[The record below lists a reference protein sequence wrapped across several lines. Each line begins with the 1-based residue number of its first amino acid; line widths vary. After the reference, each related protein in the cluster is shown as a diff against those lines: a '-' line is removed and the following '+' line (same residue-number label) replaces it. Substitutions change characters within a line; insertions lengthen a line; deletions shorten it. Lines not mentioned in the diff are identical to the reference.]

1 MAQGTIIEVV
11 EVVIGKSGN
20 LDDQIGLSS
29 RVKDELEKLRTT
41 VSTIKPVV
49 PDAEEKQERDHDV
62 SEWLRR
68 LKDAV
73 YVADN
78 LLEEFSNEV
87 LRRDQMT
94 QDKEAKKV
102 CISFPKLNQLAFD
115 LKMGHNIKAIRKRL
129 DAIAADREFHLE
141 ERPRETQVEDW
152 ERQTHS
158 FVFREEVIGRENDKK
173 KIIGILLDPTVAEN
187 VAVLPI
193 VGSGGLGKT
202 TLAKLVFN
210 DEEIG
215 NHFEIRLWVRVPE
228 DFDIKRTVQKIL
240 KSAKGERKE
249 ALEIS
254 TLIDD
259 LHQEIDGRR
268 YLLVLDDVRNE
279 DFEKWNSLKGVLQSA
294 ARGSR
299 ILVTTRS
306 EAVARIT
313 QPIRPYFLRE
323 LSQRDSW
330 LLFERSA
337 CKEGEELGF
346 RLEIGMEIGMGIGMG
361 IGMDIGMGIVE
372 KCRGVPLAIR
382 TMGGILYGKHNDNER
397 FSFMNNELS
406 KVSQVEGHIL
416 TILKLNYDHLS
427 SHLKQ
432 CCAYCSLF
440 PKDYNI
446 NKQTLIRLWMAQG
459 FIKLSHPNQCLE
471 DVGHEYFR
479 ELLLRSFF
487 QEVEEDKQGNTSFK
501 MHDHIHDLL
510 RSVAGLERTRHFS
523 FGFHLGSSTLTNTLS
538 QTSNLKTFLLCG
550 QQLGEHENGLNES
563 NCDAI
568 FSRFKFLRVLDL
580 HGTGIKTVPSSI
592 SKLDHVRYL
601 DLSDNKLIEML
612 PQSLSRL
619 QNLQTLKLSGCVRLK
634 ELQRDIS
641 KLVNLRILEIDGC
654 RDLIHMPYGLG
665 QLTNLRTLSQF
676 VISKDTSSV
685 SWNNGELE
693 ELNRLNGE
701 LKELNTLNNL
711 RGTLE
716 IVNLRH
722 GKDAEAESK
731 ATNLRGMEHLQGLK
745 LLWIEDEV
753 DEADVVFDEP
763 SLEALQPHRNL
774 ELLSLYRYM
783 GVGFPNWLSSLTN
796 LVEFSLFG
804 CKKCQHLSISYKFPS
819 LKVLELHSLS
829 ALEYISDSLE
839 FSYSSFLSS
848 LEELK
853 IKYCPNLKGWKQRG
867 DSIDDDNS
875 TGTVTTTTMTAWNH
889 IPPSFSRLSKL
900 CIRACPQLVSMPLFP
915 FLENLELYSCSF
927 KPLEQT
933 AKITSASSSTRAT
946 SSFAPLSKLKSMEI
960 GQMKEPLPEE
970 CMQNLIS
977 LNRLWIYECRGLLL
991 QGMRHLTALKQLEI
1005 CSSELFDLSNY
1016 GNGMEWEGL
1025 RSLNS
1030 LWLFQL
1036 LKLEFLPEGIQHVTS
1051 LRKLTIDYCPCL
1063 TALPEWIFSLPSLKI
1078 LEILQCP
1085 KLRSLPV
1092 EISRLTSLHRLKIR
1106 YCPILSQWCKREIG
1120 NDWLRISQFTNLDL
1134 EPGNSDGKPSE
1145 QQKKLDLLRIRT

>member
-1 MAQGTIIEVV
+1 MAQGAFIEVV
-11 EVVIGKSGN
+11 EEVIGKTGN
-20 LDDQIGLSS
+20 LADQTGLLS
-29 RVKDELEKLRTT
+29 RVKDELEKLRNT
-41 VSTIKPVV
+41 VSAIKPEV

-78 LLEEFSNEV
+78 LLEEFSTEV
-87 LRRDQMT
+87 SRRDLMT
-94 QDKEAKKV
+94 QNKEAKKV

-129 DAIAADREFHLE
+129 DDIARHMDMLHLK
-141 ERPRETQVEDW
+141 ERLGKTLV

-173 KIIGILLDPTVAEN
+173 EIIGILLDPNVEEN
-187 VAVLPI
+187 VAILPI

-215 NHFEIRLWVRVPE
+215 NHFEIRLWVCVSN
-228 DFDIKRTVQKIL
+228 DFDIKRIVQKIL
-240 KSAKGERKE
+240 KSAKGERKV
-249 ALEIS
+249 ALEMN

-268 YLLVLDDVRNE
+268 YLLVLDDVWIE
-279 DFEKWNSLKGVLQSA
+279 DYREWINLKGVLQSG

-299 ILVTTRS
+299 ILVTTRLHMI
-306 EAVARIT
+306 AMIAMIT
-313 QPIRPYFLRE
+313 QTIQPYFLRE
-323 LSQRDSW
+323 LSPHDSW
-330 LLFERSA
+330 LLFQRHAFE
-337 CKEGEELGF
+337 EGEEPDF
-346 RLEIGMEIGMGIGMG
+346 RIKEIGMK
-361 IGMDIGMGIVE
+361 IVK
-372 KCRGVPLAIR
+372 KCRGVPLAIS
-382 TMGGILYGKHNDNER
+382 TLGGLLYSKRSVEEWLSSGDAEIWSLGQRENDIIPALR
-397 FSFMNNELS
+397 LS
-406 KVSQVEGHIL
+406 YAGL
-416 TILKLNYDHLS
+416 P

-432 CCAYCSLF
+432 CFAYCSLF
-440 PKDYNI
+440 LKDYNI

-471 DVGHEYFR
+471 DVGHEYFMD
-479 ELLLRSFF
+479 LRSRSLF
-487 QEVEEDKQGNTSFK
+487 QEVEEDKRGNTSFK
-501 MHDHIHDLL
+501 IHDLIHDLL
-510 RSVAGLERTRHFS
+510 TAVAGQESAVIGINREHIADAERTHHLS
-523 FGFHLGSSTLTNTLS
+523 FEFHLDLSSLTNTLF
-538 QTSNLKTFLLCG
+538 QTSNLRTFLLCG

-563 NCDAI
+563 TCDAI

-592 SKLDHVRYL
+592 IKLNHVRYL

-634 ELQRDIS
+634 ELPRDIS
-641 KLVNLRILEIDGC
+641 KLINLRILEIDGC
-654 RDLIHMPYGLG
+654 QDLIHMPYGLG

-676 VISKDTSSV
+676 VISKDTRSV
-685 SWNNGELE
+685 SRN
-693 ELNRLNGE
+693 NGE

-745 LLWIEDEV
+745 LRWIEDKV
-753 DEADVVFDEP
+753 DKADVVFDET
-763 SLEALQPHRNL
+763 SLEALQPHPNL
-774 ELLSLYRYM
+774 KLLSLYRYM

-804 CKKCQHLSISYKFPS
+804 CKKCQHLSLEQFPS
-819 LKVLELHSLS
+819 LKVLELDSLS
-829 ALEYISDSLE
+829 ALEYIH
-839 FSYSSFLSS
+839 SSFLSS

-853 IKYCPNLKGWKQRG
+853 IKYCPNLKEWWQWFG
-867 DSIDDDNS
+867 
-875 TGTVTTTTMTAWNH
+875 V
-889 IPPSFSRLSKL
+889 PCSFSRLSKL

-915 FLENLELYSCSF
+915 NLENLELYYCSF

-933 AKITSASSSTRAT
+933 TKIAAAEATVMASASSSTRAT
-946 SSFAPLSKLKSMEI
+946 SSSNPLSKLKSMEI
-960 GQMKEPLPEE
+960 GRMEEPLPEE

-977 LNRLWIYECRGLLL
+977 LDRLWIYECRGPLL

-1016 GNGMEWEGL
+1016 GMEWKGL
-1025 RSLNS
+1025 RNLNS
-1030 LWLFQL
+1030 LWLFRL
-1036 LKLEFLPEGIQHVTS
+1036 LKLKFLPEGIQHVTS

-1063 TALPEWIFSLPSLKI
+1063 TALPEWIFSLTSLEI

-1085 KLRSLPV
+1085 KLQSLPV
-1092 EISRLTSLHRLKIR
+1092 EISRLTYLRTLKIR
-1106 YCPILSQWCKREIG
+1106 YCPILSQRCKKEIG
-1120 NDWLRISQFTNLDL
+1120 NDWPQIADIQNLDL
-1134 EPGNSDGKPSE
+1134 EPGNLGIH
-1145 QQKKLDLLRIRT
+1145 LTI